1 MVMADHIILPVARAE
16 YLAEYARQ
24 LASGAAAASRFELE
38 FRQAV
43 ADIRAWPEAWP
54 QVQDDDIYRFRRF
67 KKLPFLVIYR
77 LDGDLAVIVAVR
89 HHRQQTGS
97 WKGR

>member
-1 MVMADHIILPVARAE
+1 MADQIVLPVAQAE
-16 YLAEYARQ
+16 FLAAYAQ
-24 LASGAAAASRFELE
+24 QSAGGQTAASRFEYE
-38 FRQAV
+38 FVQAV

-54 QVQDDDIYRFRRF
+54 KVDEDDIYRFRRF
-67 KKLPFLVIYR
+67 KKLPYLVIYR
-77 LDGDLAVIVAVR
+77 LDGDLAVIVAIR